1 MVVSPYTGQKVL
13 AVQQS
18 SKDQKLFRDQGK
30 GRVVSRLRGDI
41 GDRYNYVTLEN
52 YGKGEMYPVPIRN
65 NKKTNN
71 GQRRTA

>member
-18 SKDQKLFRDQGK
+18 SENQQFFRDKGK
-30 GRVVSRLRGDI
+30 GRIVSRLRGDI

-52 YGKGEMYPVPIRN
+52 YGKGEIYPVPIRN
-65 NKKTNN
+65 NKKMNYDK
-71 GQRRTA
+71 RRTT